1 MIPVPQ
7 EVLEAFAPW
16 YGTTATR
23 LMYFAAG
30 KEFSDGIVYAYPYES
45 RGRLLKLMS
54 IPLAEKQRGLFHL
67 EERLRFVRYLGENGA
82 RIVFPEYSAG
92 GKLYESFECEGNVW
106 VGYSMEIV
114 PGKTPNSKLWE
125 PDFFRGWGATIGQ
138 LHRLA
143 QAYPSWEASI
153 EPESGQPALT
163 WLQEWESFIGM
174 IPDEGA
180 KKKWL
185 EIGEQLKTL
194 PVTRDSFGFIHNDP
208 HIWNLMAEGGRITLL
223 DFDVANHH
231 WFINDIAIAAQSV
244 LFDHSG
250 GMDRPVQSRS
260 RLLEFLRCFKEGYD
274 QENNLPAEWWERLDL
289 FIAYRRIVL
298 FTVMNGWISSRP
310 SWLRS
315 WKKMI
320 AAQPEV
326 VGKHGGTL

>member
-1 MIPVPQ
+1 MIPVPP
-7 EVLEAFAPW
+7 EVLAAFAPL
-16 YGTTATR
+16 YGTTAAR

-30 KEFSDGIVYAYPYES
+30 KEFSDGIVYAYPHGS
-45 RGRLLKLMS
+45 QGRLLKLMV
-54 IPLAEKQRGLFHL
+54 IPLSEKQRGLFRL
-67 EERLRFVRYLGENGA
+67 DERLRFVRYLGENGA
-82 RIVFPEYSAG
+82 PIVFPEFSLDG
-92 GKLYESFECEGNVW
+92 RLYETVEWEGNIW
-106 VGYSMEIV
+106 VGYCMEFV
-114 PGKTPNSKLWE
+114 TGKTPNSKLWA
-125 PDFFRGWGATIGQ
+125 PGLFRRWGATIGQ
-138 LHRLA
+138 LHRLT

-163 WLQEWESFIGM
+163 WRDEWESFIGM

-180 KKKWL
+180 KEKWL
-185 EIGEQLKTL
+185 ALGEQMKAL

-208 HIWNLMAEGGRITLL
+208 HIWNLLAEGERITLL

-231 WFINDIAIAAQSV
+231 WFINDIAIAMQSV

-250 GMDRPVQSRS
+250 GVDRPVKDKT

-274 QENNLPAEWWERLDL
+274 QENELAAEWWERLDL
-289 FIAYRRIVL
+289 FIAYRRILL

-320 AAQPEV
+320 AYQPEV
-326 VGKHGGTL
+326 VCKHGGTL